1 MKKIMYA
8 LTIVAAVALATS
20 CEKEKEPGNE
30 NPIEEQGFF
39 TFSVIDLASDNAT
52 IVTTASDTTTLFY
65 CDVLSKE
72 DYETYESDS
81 ALTQDYVDYIN
92 ESVDFY
98 QNLGYEVSF
107 VDFLYHGVDEYTY
120 NLMASTDYYAFAFRV
135 TEDGKVI
142 GGVEKKLFRTTDVV
156 PSDIKFAIALDTI
169 TADSINLV
177 ITPSNDDDYLAYLF
191 SESELAEYETDQE
204 ALFEYEASYQ
214 VWGYS
219 LITNGESYFTLNS
232 WVEESGKQI
241 LLVAGYAG
249 GFTTDIT
256 RFEFNFDVDDSSEVS
271 ANRVMRKSMR
281 KQTIAKPL
289 KLRK

>member
-1 MKKIMYA
+1 
-8 LTIVAAVALATS
+8 
-20 CEKEKEPGNE
+20 
-30 NPIEEQGFF
+30 
-39 TFSVIDLASDNAT
+39 
-52 IVTTASDTTTLFY
+52 
-65 CDVLSKE
+65 
-72 DYETYESDS
+72 
-81 ALTQDYVDYIN
+81 
-92 ESVDFY
+92 
-98 QNLGYEVSF
+98 
-107 VDFLYHGVDEYTY
+107 
-120 NLMASTDYYAFAFRV
+120 MASTDYYAFAFRV